1 MDESLMGFFS
11 TARDLKNVVAYEN
24 SPNRN
29 NIQEWDLLD
38 QTAQAWKAW
47 FLDYAKAAKQPLV
60 KLNINL
66 KEITQEAM
74 TMTHS
79 SMPAAKYSGGCC
91 TTRAVELFNK
101 YGGGKGVPFNAAVT
115 EGYNLALG
123 KKSSYPTKSKP
134 RGCAG

>member
-1 MDESLMGFFS
+1 MGFFK
-11 TARDLKNVVAYEN
+11 DMKNIVAFEN
-24 SPNRN
+24 SANRN

-47 FLDYAKAAKQPLV
+47 FEDYARQVGKPLV
-60 KLNINL
+60 KLNINI
-66 KEITQEAM
+66 KDITQIAL
-74 TMTHS
+74 TMTNS

-91 TTRAVELFNK
+91 TTRAVELFND
-101 YGGGKGVPFNAAVT
+101 YGKGKGVPFNAAVQ

-134 RGCAG
+134 RGCAQ

>member
-1 MDESLMGFFS
+1 MGFFS
-11 TARDLKNVVAYEN
+11 TAKDLKNVVAFEN
-24 SPNRN
+24 SPHRD

-38 QTAQAWKAW
+38 QTSQAWKAW
-47 FLDYAKAAKQPLV
+47 FEDYARTCGQPLA
-60 KLNINL
+60 KLSISV
-66 KEITQEAM
+66 KEITQIAL
-74 TMTHS
+74 TMTNP

-101 YGGGKGVPFNAAVT
+101 YGGGKGVPFNAAVQ

-134 RGCAG
+134 RGCAQ